1 MSVFAGTAL
10 VPILRATAGLIYRA
24 IFLQG
29 LERATPSLF
38 IWSSR
43 KVVERWSFRPATK
56 SSDLSKPEPGE
67 RISSRVTQ
75 ACMHAAVVL
84 TFCF

>member
-10 VPILRATAGLIYRA
+10 VPILGATAGLIYRG

-38 IWSSR
+38 IWSS
-43 KVVERWSFRPATK
+43 S
-56 SSDLSKPEPGE
+56 
-67 RISSRVTQ
+67 
-75 ACMHAAVVL
+75 
-84 TFCF
+84 